1 MSKTGTEVTEVTPE
15 LNGKVSKVEEWAGA
29 LVIKTPAEYSVAL
42 QTVQRIKAIRSNVV
56 EFFKLSKDSAYAAWK
71 AIVANEKSFT
81 DKLDAAEKTA
91 KRVLLAYQEAEEAKR
106 IAEERRL
113 QAIADEK
120 ARKEQERLK
129 AQAEKAAADG
139 KGEKAEALLE
149 RAETVAPVAIV
160 VESRIQD
167 TAQSVKK
174 TWKARIVDANLVP
187 REWCIPDEKALDAF
201 AKSTKG
207 MKTVAGVEFFEEKS
221 LSIRK

>member
-1 MSKTGTEVTEVTPE
+1 MTKTGTEIVEVTPE
-15 LNGKVSKVEEWAGA
+15 LKGNVSKVEAWAGA

-42 QTVQRIKAIRSNVV
+42 QTVQRIKAIRFNVV
-56 EFFKLSKDSAYAAWK
+56 DFFKLSKDSAYAAWK

-120 ARKEQERLK
+120 ARKERERIE
-129 AQAEKAAADG
+129 AQAEKARAAG
-139 KGEKAEALLE
+139 KEEKAEALQE
-149 RAETVAPVAIV
+149 KAEAVAPAAVV

-167 TAQSVKK
+167 TAQSVKR
-174 TWKARIVDANLVP
+174 TWKARIIDANAVP

-201 AKSTKG
+201 ANSTKG
-207 MKTVAGVEFFEEKS
+207 MKPVAGVEFFEEKS